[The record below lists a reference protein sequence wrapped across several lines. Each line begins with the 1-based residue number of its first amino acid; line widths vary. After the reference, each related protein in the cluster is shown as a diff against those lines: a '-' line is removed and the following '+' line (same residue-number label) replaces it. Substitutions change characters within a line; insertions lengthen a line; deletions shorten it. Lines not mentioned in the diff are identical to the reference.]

1 MVQIDKLI
9 SNTKTL
15 ESQIRRKNILYGYAG
30 RVLHV
35 DLTTGKTHV
44 EPLNED
50 YAKKYIG
57 GIGLGMRL
65 WLDHS
70 KPEVDPFSPENPL
83 ILTTGPISGTIWPT
97 GGNGHAF
104 VSKSPQSYGVGEA
117 KSHGSFGT
125 ELKRAGY
132 DAVIF
137 KGKAEKPV
145 YVWIDDDSVQ
155 LLDASHLM
163 GKSPADTED
172 TIREELGDY
181 YIRVAAI
188 GPAGEKLVRIACIIN
203 DKTRAAGRTGM
214 GAVMGSKN
222 LKAIAVRGTH
232 DVTVAKPEEFMEYVK
247 EFHERMKGPATQKYR
262 TLGTPENVLV
272 HNSLSCMPTRNYNN
286 SRFEGAEKVSGENLN
301 ERFVAKIIGCSSCAM
316 RCEHIC
322 VVPEGPYKG
331 TMTRMEY
338 EPLWAM
344 GPYCGVDRLD
354 AIIKGM
360 DLCNYYGIDA
370 ISAGVIVGFAM
381 DCYEKGILT
390 EKDFDGID
398 ARFGNH
404 EALVKI
410 IEKMGKREGIGDI
423 LADGVK
429 TAGEKIGR
437 GAEKLA
443 QHIKGVEVTG
453 YDLRCLKTAAL
464 GFAVSFRGADHNRH
478 GAYAFDVKGKV
489 NRLVAEKGRGKMVK
503 DMEDVYTLI
512 DSFIV
517 CKFSRGTYYKEL
529 EDMTKLYIL
538 VTGIEMTPEEMKRSG
553 ERINN
558 VARLFNI
565 REGLGRKDDTL
576 PYKVMH
582 QPIQD
587 EGPSKGAYV
596 TQEELDLLL
605 DDYYMARGWTREG
618 VPTVEKLKELGMDD
632 LIYIVEGKIGK
643 TKKAEE

>member
-1 MVQIDKLI
+1 
-9 SNTKTL
+9 
-15 ESQIRRKNILYGYAG
+15 LYGYAG

-35 DLTTGKTHV
+35 DLTTGKTRT

-65 WLDHS
+65 WLDYS
-70 KPEVDPFSPENPL
+70 KAGVDPFSPENPL
-83 ILTTGPISGTIWPT
+83 VLATGPTSGSVWPT

-104 VSKSPQSYGVGEA
+104 VSKSPQSYGIAEA

-132 DAVIF
+132 DAVVF
-137 KGKAEKPV
+137 HGRAEKPV

-155 LLDASHLM
+155 ILDASHLW
-163 GKSPADTED
+163 GKSPAETED
-172 TIREELGDY
+172 MIKEELGDY

-203 DKTRAAGRTGM
+203 EKSRAAGRCGL

-222 LKAIAVRGTH
+222 LKAIAVRGTK
-232 DVTVAKPEEFMEYVK
+232 DVMVAKPDEFLEFVK
-247 EFHERMKGPATQKYR
+247 EFHERMKGPATKKYR

-272 HNSLSCMPTRNYNN
+272 HNALHCMPTRNYNN
-286 SRFEGAEKVSGENLN
+286 AHFEAAEKVSGEYLN
-301 ERFVAKIIGCSSCAM
+301 ERYVAKIIGCSSCAM
-316 RCEHIC
+316 RCEHVC
-322 VVPEGPYKG
+322 VVNEGPYKG
-331 TMTRMEY
+331 AMARVEY

-344 GPYCGVDRLD
+344 GPYCGIDRLD
-354 AIIKGM
+354 AIIKGSE
-360 DLCNYYGIDA
+360 LCNYYGIDS

-381 DCYEKGILT
+381 DCFENGILT
-390 EKDFDGID
+390 VKDMDGIE

-404 EALVKI
+404 EAMVKL
-410 IEKMGKREGIGDI
+410 IEKIGKREGIGDI
-423 LADGVK
+423 LAEGVK
-429 TAGEKIGR
+429 FAAEKIGK

-478 GAYAFDVKGKV
+478 GAYAFDVKGKF
-489 NRLVAEKGRGKMVK
+489 NRLTYEKGRAKAVK
-503 DMEDVYTLI
+503 DIEDVYTVI
-512 DSFIV
+512 DSLII
-517 CKFSRGTYYKEL
+517 CKFSRGTYYKEF
-529 EDMTKLYIL
+529 EDLAKLYTL
-538 VTGIEMTPEEMKRSG
+538 VTGWETTPEEMRLKG

-558 VARLFNI
+558 LARVINV

-576 PYKVMH
+576 PWKVMNV
-582 QPIQD
+582 PIPD

-596 TQEELDLLL
+596 TKEELELML
-605 DDYYMARGWTREG
+605 DDYYEVRGWTKDG
-618 VPTVEKLKELGMDD
+618 IPTPEKLKALGMDD
-632 LIYIVEGKIGK
+632 LIPIVEAKIR
-643 TKKAEE
+643 KA

>member
-1 MVQIDKLI
+1 MQ
-9 SNTKTL
+9 
-15 ESQIRRKNILYGYAG
+15 GYAG
-30 RVLHV
+30 RILHI
-35 DLTTGKTHV
+35 DLTSGKTHV
-44 EPLNED
+44 KPLNEE

-70 KPEVDPFSPENPL
+70 KPGVEPFSPENPL
-83 ILTTGPISGTIWPT
+83 ILAIGPISGTIWPT

-104 VSKSPQSYGVGEA
+104 VSKSPQSFGVGES

-163 GKSPADTED
+163 GKSPAEVED
-172 TIREELGDY
+172 IIREELGDY

-188 GPAGEKLVRIACIIN
+188 GLAGEKLVRLACVIN

-214 GAVMGSKN
+214 GAIMGSKN
-222 LKAIAVRGTH
+222 LKAIAVRGTR
-232 DVTVAKPEEFMEYVK
+232 DIAVAKPDEFIEFVK

-262 TLGTPENVLV
+262 TLGTPVNVLV
-272 HNSLSCMPTRNYNN
+272 HNAIPCMPTRNYNN
-286 SRFEGAEKVSGENLN
+286 ASFEGAEKVSGEILN

-331 TMTRMEY
+331 TVTRMEY
-338 EPLWAM
+338 ETLWAM

-354 AIIKGM
+354 AIMKGM
-360 DLCNYYGIDA
+360 ELTNHYGIDA
-370 ISAGVIVGFAM
+370 ISAGVIAGFTM
-381 DCYEKGILT
+381 DCYENGILSQ
-390 EKDFDGID
+390 KDLGGID

-404 EALVKI
+404 EAMIQL
-410 IEKMGKREGIGDI
+410 IEKIGNREGIGDI
-423 LADGVK
+423 LAEGVK
-429 TAGEKIGR
+429 IAGEKIGK

-478 GAYAFDVKGKV
+478 GAYGFDVKGKV
-489 NRLVAEKGRGKMVK
+489 NRLIVEKGRGKLVK
-503 DMEDVYTLI
+503 DMEDQYTI
-512 DSFIV
+512 VDSLIV
-517 CKFSRGTYYKEL
+517 CKFSRGTYYKGF
-529 EDMTKLYIL
+529 EDMAKLYSL
-538 VTGIEMTPEEMKRSG
+538 VTGFEVTAEDMRLAG

-558 VARLFNI
+558 VARLFNV

-582 QPIQD
+582 LPVPD

-596 TQEELDLLL
+596 TQKELDFLL
-605 DDYYMARGWTREG
+605 DDYYETRGWTKDG
-618 VPTVEKLKELGMDD
+618 IPTTEKLRELGMDD
-632 LIYIVEGKIGK
+632 LISIVKAKVGKPEKTEEG
-643 TKKAEE
+643 

>member
-1 MVQIDKLI
+1 M
-9 SNTKTL
+9 
-15 ESQIRRKNILYGYAG
+15 YGYAG
-30 RVLHV
+30 RVLHI
-35 DLTTGKTHV
+35 DLTTGKTFV
-44 EPLNED
+44 EPLNEE

-57 GIGLGMRL
+57 GIGLGIRL
-65 WLDHS
+65 WLDYS
-70 KPEVDPFSPENPL
+70 KPGVEPFSPENPL
-83 ILTTGPISGTIWPT
+83 ILTTGPISGTVWPT

-137 KGKAEKPV
+137 KGNAEKPV

-163 GKSPADTED
+163 GKSPAETED

-188 GPAGEKLVRIACIIN
+188 GLAGEKLARIACIIN

-222 LKAIAVRGTH
+222 LKAIAVRGTR
-232 DVTVAKPEEFMEYVK
+232 DITVAKPDEFMEYVK

-272 HNSLSCMPTRNYNN
+272 HNAVSCMPTRNYNN

-301 ERFVAKIIGCSSCAM
+301 ERFVGKIIGCSSCAM
-316 RCEHIC
+316 RCEHVC
-322 VVPEGPYKG
+322 VVAEGPYKG
-331 TMTRMEY
+331 TVTRMEY
-338 EPLWAM
+338 EPLWAL

-390 EKDFDGID
+390 QKDFDGIE

-404 EALVKI
+404 EALVKL
-410 IEKMGKREGIGDI
+410 IEKIGKREGVGNI
-423 LADGVK
+423 LAEGVK
-429 TAGEKIGR
+429 VAGEKIGR

-489 NRLVAEKGRGKMVK
+489 NRLVAEKGRGKLVK
-503 DMEDVYTLI
+503 DMEDIYTLI

-529 EDMTKLYIL
+529 EDMTKLYNL
-538 VTGIEMTPEEMKRSG
+538 VTGFEMTTEAMKRAG

-558 VARLFNI
+558 VAKIFNI

-582 QPIQD
+582 QPIPD

-605 DDYYMARGWTREG
+605 DDYYAVRGWTREG
-618 VPTVEKLKELGMDD
+618 VPTVEKLKELGMED
-632 LIYIVEGKIGK
+632 LIHIVEDKTGK
-643 TKKAEE
+643 TKKSEE

>member
-1 MVQIDKLI
+1 
-9 SNTKTL
+9 
-15 ESQIRRKNILYGYAG
+15 LYGYAG
-30 RVLHV
+30 KILHV
-35 DLTTGKTHV
+35 DLTTGKTYT

-65 WLDHS
+65 WLDNS
-70 KPEVDPFSPENPL
+70 KAGVDPFSPENPL
-83 ILTTGPISGTIWPT
+83 VLATGPTSGTIWPT

-104 VSKSPQSYGVGEA
+104 VAKSPQSYGIGES

-137 KGKAEKPV
+137 HGKAEKPV

-155 LLDASHLM
+155 ILDASHLW
-163 GKSPADTED
+163 GKSPAETED
-172 TIREELGDY
+172 IIKEDLGDY

-203 DKTRAAGRTGM
+203 EKSRAAGRCGM

-222 LKAIAVRGTH
+222 LKAIAIRGTH
-232 DVTVAKPEEFMEYVK
+232 DVTVAKPDEFLEFVK
-247 EFHERMKGPATQKYR
+247 EFHERMKGPATKKYR

-272 HNSLSCMPTRNYNN
+272 HNALHCMPTRNYNN
-286 SRFEGAEKVSGENLN
+286 AHFEAAEKVSGEYLN
-301 ERFVAKIIGCSSCAM
+301 ERYVAKIIGCSSCAM
-316 RCEHIC
+316 RCEHVC
-322 VVPEGPYKG
+322 VVNEGPYKG
-331 TMTRMEY
+331 AMARVEY
-338 EPLWAM
+338 EPLWAL
-344 GPYCGVDRLD
+344 GPYCGIDRLD
-354 AIIKGM
+354 AIIKGSE
-360 DLCNYYGIDA
+360 LCNYYGMDS

-381 DCYEKGILT
+381 DCYENGILT
-390 EKDFDGID
+390 QKDMDGIE

-404 EALVKI
+404 EALVKLL
-410 IEKMGKREGIGDI
+410 EKMGKREGIGDI
-423 LADGVK
+423 LAEGVK
-429 TAGEKIGR
+429 FAAEKIGK

-478 GAYAFDVKGKV
+478 GAYAFDVKGKF
-489 NRLVAEKGRGKMVK
+489 NRLKYEKGRAKAVK
-503 DMEDVYTLI
+503 DIEDVYTII
-512 DSFIV
+512 DSLII
-517 CKFSRGTYYKEL
+517 CKFSRGTYYKEF
-529 EDMTKLYIL
+529 EDLAKLYTL
-538 VTGIEMTPEEMKRSG
+538 VTGWETTPEEMRLKG

-558 VARLFNI
+558 LARVINV

-576 PYKVMH
+576 PWKVMNV
-582 QPIQD
+582 PIPD

-596 TQEELDLLL
+596 TQEELDLML
-605 DDYYMARGWTREG
+605 DDYYEARGWTRDG
-618 VPTVEKLKELGMDD
+618 IPTPEKLKALGMDD
-632 LIYIVEGKIGK
+632 LIPIVEAKIR
-643 TKKAEE
+643 KA

>member
-1 MVQIDKLI
+1 
-9 SNTKTL
+9 
-15 ESQIRRKNILYGYAG
+15 LYGYAG
-30 RVLHV
+30 RILHV
-35 DLTTGKTHV
+35 DLTTGKTYT
-44 EPLNED
+44 EPLNEE

-65 WLDHS
+65 WLDNS
-70 KPEVDPFSPENPL
+70 KAGVDPFSPENPL
-83 ILTTGPISGTIWPT
+83 VLATGPTSGTVWPT

-104 VSKSPQSYGVGEA
+104 VAKSPQSYGIGES

-137 KGKAEKPV
+137 HGKAEKPV

-155 LLDASHLM
+155 ILDASHLW
-163 GKSPADTED
+163 GKSPAETED
-172 TIREELGDY
+172 MIKEELGDY

-203 DKTRAAGRTGM
+203 EKTRAAGRCGM

-232 DVTVAKPEEFMEYVK
+232 DVTVAKPDEFLEFVK
-247 EFHERMKGPATQKYR
+247 EFHERMKGPATKKYR

-272 HNSLSCMPTRNYNN
+272 HNALHCMPTRNYNN
-286 SRFEGAEKVSGENLN
+286 AHFEAAEKVSGEYLN
-301 ERFVAKIIGCSSCAM
+301 ERYVAKIIGCSSCAM

-322 VVPEGPYKG
+322 VVTEGPYKG
-331 TMTRMEY
+331 AMARVEY
-338 EPLWAM
+338 EPLWAL
-344 GPYCGVDRLD
+344 GPYCGIDRLD
-354 AIIKGM
+354 AVIKGSE
-360 DLCNYYGIDA
+360 LCNYYGMDS

-381 DCYEKGILT
+381 DCFENGILT
-390 EKDFDGID
+390 AKDMDGIE

-404 EALVKI
+404 EALVKLL
-410 IEKMGKREGIGDI
+410 EKMGKREGIGDI
-423 LADGVK
+423 LAEGVK
-429 TAGEKIGR
+429 FAAEKIGK

-478 GAYAFDVKGKV
+478 GAYAFDVKGKF
-489 NRLVAEKGRGKMVK
+489 NRLKYEKGRAKAVK
-503 DMEDVYTLI
+503 DIEDVYTII
-512 DSFIV
+512 DSLII
-517 CKFSRGTYYKEL
+517 CKFSRGTYYKEF
-529 EDMTKLYIL
+529 EDLAKLYTL
-538 VTGIEMTPEEMKRSG
+538 VIGWETTPDEMRLKG

-558 VARLFNI
+558 LARVINV
-565 REGLGRKDDTL
+565 REGLGRKDDHL

-582 QPIQD
+582 MPIPD

-596 TQEELDLLL
+596 TQEELDMML
-605 DDYYMARGWTREG
+605 DDYYEVRGWTRDG
-618 VPTVEKLKELGMDD
+618 IPTPEKLKALGMDD
-632 LIYIVEGKIGK
+632 LIPIVEAKIR
-643 TKKAEE
+643 KA

>member
-1 MVQIDKLI
+1 M
-9 SNTKTL
+9 
-15 ESQIRRKNILYGYAG
+15 YGYAG
-30 RVLHV
+30 RILHI
-35 DLTTGKTHV
+35 DLSTGKTYT

-65 WLDHS
+65 WLDNS
-70 KPEVDPFSPENPL
+70 KAGVDPFSPENPL
-83 ILTTGPISGTIWPT
+83 VLVTGPTSGTIWPT

-104 VSKSPQSYGVGEA
+104 VAKSPQSYGIGES

-137 KGKAEKPV
+137 HGKAEKPV

-155 LLDASHLM
+155 ILDASHLW
-163 GKSPADTED
+163 GKSPAETED
-172 TIREELGDY
+172 TIKEELGDY

-203 DKTRAAGRTGM
+203 EKTRAAGRCGM

-222 LKAIAVRGTH
+222 LKAIAVRGTR
-232 DVTVAKPEEFMEYVK
+232 DVTVAKPDEFLEFVK
-247 EFHERMKGPATQKYR
+247 EFHERMKGPATKKYR

-272 HNSLSCMPTRNYNN
+272 HNALHCMPTRNYNN
-286 SRFEGAEKVSGENLN
+286 AHFEAAEKVSGEYLN

-322 VVPEGPYKG
+322 VVNEGPYKG
-331 TMTRMEY
+331 AMARVEY
-338 EPLWAM
+338 EPLWAL
-344 GPYCGVDRLD
+344 GPYCGIDRLD
-354 AIIKGM
+354 AVIKGSE
-360 DLCNYYGIDA
+360 LCNYYGMDS

-381 DCYEKGILT
+381 DCYENGILT
-390 EKDFDGID
+390 QKDMDGIE

-404 EALVKI
+404 EALVKLL
-410 IEKMGKREGIGDI
+410 EKMGKREGIGNI
-423 LADGVK
+423 LAEGVK
-429 TAGEKIGR
+429 FAAEKIGK
-437 GAEKLA
+437 GAEKFA

-478 GAYAFDVKGKV
+478 GAYAFDVKGKF
-489 NRLVAEKGRGKMVK
+489 NRLKYEKGRAKAVK
-503 DMEDVYTLI
+503 DIEDVYTII
-512 DSFIV
+512 DSLII
-517 CKFSRGTYYKEL
+517 CKFSRGTYYKEF
-529 EDMTKLYIL
+529 EDLAKLYTL
-538 VTGIEMTPEEMKRSG
+538 VTGWETTPEEMRLKG

-558 VARLFNI
+558 LARVINV

-576 PYKVMH
+576 PWKVMNL
-582 QPIQD
+582 PVPD

-596 TQEELDLLL
+596 TQEELDLML
-605 DDYYMARGWTREG
+605 DDYYEVRGWTKEG
-618 VPTVEKLKELGMDD
+618 IPTPEKLKQLGMDD
-632 LIYIVEGKIGK
+632 LIPIVEAKIR
-643 TKKAEE
+643 KA

>member
-1 MVQIDKLI
+1 
-9 SNTKTL
+9 
-15 ESQIRRKNILYGYAG
+15 LYGYAG
-30 RVLHV
+30 RVLHI
-35 DLTTGKTHV
+35 DLTTGKTFV
-44 EPLNED
+44 EPLNEE

-57 GIGLGMRL
+57 GIGLGIRL
-65 WLDHS
+65 WLDYS
-70 KPEVDPFSPENPL
+70 KPGVEPFSPENPL
-83 ILTTGPISGTIWPT
+83 ILTTGPISGTVWPT

-137 KGKAEKPV
+137 KGNAEKPV

-163 GKSPADTED
+163 GKSPAETED

-188 GPAGEKLVRIACIIN
+188 GLAGEKLARIACIIN

-222 LKAIAVRGTH
+222 LKAIAVRGTR
-232 DVTVAKPEEFMEYVK
+232 DITVAKPDEFMEYVK

-272 HNSLSCMPTRNYNN
+272 HNAVSCMPTRNYNN

-301 ERFVAKIIGCSSCAM
+301 ERFVGKIIGCSSCAM
-316 RCEHIC
+316 RCEHVC
-322 VVPEGPYKG
+322 VVAEGPYKG
-331 TMTRMEY
+331 TVTRMEY
-338 EPLWAM
+338 EPLWAL

-390 EKDFDGID
+390 QKDFDGIE

-404 EALVKI
+404 EALVKL
-410 IEKMGKREGIGDI
+410 IEKIGKREGVGNI
-423 LADGVK
+423 LAEGVK
-429 TAGEKIGR
+429 VAGEKIGR

-489 NRLVAEKGRGKMVK
+489 NRLVAEKGRGKLVK
-503 DMEDVYTLI
+503 DMEDIYTLI

-529 EDMTKLYIL
+529 EDMTKLYNL
-538 VTGIEMTPEEMKRSG
+538 VTGFEMTTEAMKRAG

-558 VARLFNI
+558 VAKIFNI

-582 QPIQD
+582 QPIPD

-605 DDYYMARGWTREG
+605 DDYYAVRGWTREG
-618 VPTVEKLKELGMDD
+618 VPTVEKLKELGMED
-632 LIYIVEGKIGK
+632 LIHIVEDKTGK
-643 TKKAEE
+643 TKKSEE

>member
-1 MVQIDKLI
+1 
-9 SNTKTL
+9 
-15 ESQIRRKNILYGYAG
+15 LYGYAG
-30 RVLHV
+30 RVLHI
-35 DLTTGKTHV
+35 DLTTGKTYV

-57 GIGLGMRL
+57 GIGLGIRL
-65 WLDHS
+65 WLDYS
-70 KPEVDPFSPENPL
+70 KPGVEPFSPENPL
-83 ILTTGPISGTIWPT
+83 ILTTGPISGTVWPT

-125 ELKRAGY
+125 ELKRSGY
-132 DAVIF
+132 DGVIF

-163 GKSPADTED
+163 GKSPAETED

-188 GPAGEKLVRIACIIN
+188 GPAGEKLVRIACVIN

-214 GAVMGSKN
+214 GAIMGSKN
-222 LKAIAVRGTH
+222 LKAIAVRGTR
-232 DVTVAKPEEFMEYVK
+232 DITVAKPDEFMEYVK

-272 HNSLSCMPTRNYNN
+272 HNAVSCMPTRNYNN
-286 SRFEGAEKVSGENLN
+286 SRFEGAEKVSGETLN

-338 EPLWAM
+338 EPLWAL
-344 GPYCGVDRLD
+344 GPYCGIDRLD

-381 DCYEKGILT
+381 DCYEKEILT
-390 EKDFDGID
+390 QKDFDGIE

-404 EALVKI
+404 EALVKL
-410 IEKMGKREGIGDI
+410 IEKIGKREGVGNI
-423 LADGVK
+423 LAEGVK
-429 TAGEKIGR
+429 VAGEKIGR

-529 EDMTKLYIL
+529 EDMTKLYNL
-538 VTGIEMTPEEMKRSG
+538 VTGFEMTPEAMKRAG

-558 VARLFNI
+558 VARIFNI

-582 QPIQD
+582 QPIPD

-605 DDYYMARGWTREG
+605 DDYYAVRGWTREG
-618 VPTVEKLKELGMDD
+618 IPTTERLKELGMED
-632 LIYIVEGKIGK
+632 LIHIVEGKTGK
-643 TKKAEE
+643 TKKQEE